1 MSGGHSKSEDPI
13 KGSPEGRQHAALLI
27 YFLLSKN
34 AINRFQSSRLK

>member
-1 MSGGHSKSEDPI
+1 MDYSLVGDPI
-13 KGSPEGRQHAALLI
+13 RGSPKGRQHAALLI